1 MEPNAI
7 PYVLVYQNIENMD
20 FEYNEINLEI
30 ANNKKGYLF
39 RFQNGIPQVTL
50 YFGINATVK
59 EVTKAIASFYKL
71 DKVRLLINAN
81 QIKDD
86 DILSV
91 VAENNLS
98 ILVITV

>member
-1 MEPNAI
+1 MQSLI
-7 PYVLVYQNIENMD
+7 VYQDTENMD

-30 ANNKKGYLF
+30 ANNKKGYL

-59 EVTKAIASFYKL
+59 EVTKAIASYYKL